1 MRLDP
6 PIVDDLYTR
15 QLERGAVVRASVQ
28 RATVVAATP
37 TGVELAST
45 ATARHRLGTSAAGS
59 PLADGTSLTGRLRID
74 VVADDVLRVRYAE
87 GDRVPDN
94 RTPMVVG
101 APRPPRDV
109 RVATGEETVRLATAS
124 LVVDVGLDPLAL
136 DVRTPGGRHVC
147 TVGGPDKNHLARI
160 GFVWDALNTG
170 I

>member
-28 RATVVAATP
+28 RATVIAATP
-37 TGVELAST
+37 TGVELATT

-59 PLADGTSLTGRLRID
+59 PLADGTSLPGRLRID

-87 GDRVPDN
+87 GDRVPEN

-101 APRPPRDV
+101 APPPPRDV
-109 RVATGEETVRLATAS
+109 RVTTDGGTVRLVTPALAA
-124 LVVDVGLDPLAL
+124 DVALDPLAL

-147 TVGGPDKNHLARI
+147 T
-160 GFVWDALNTG
+160 
-170 I
+170 